1 MEELALGKVMV
12 DLSANRYLLNLLRM
26 NITDDVSSKTIENSS
41 FVKNVISLLNVLLL
55 YSEIAC
61 QSLILPVSLIIVDIF
76 LIFIV

>member
-26 NITDDVSSKTIENSS
+26 NITDDVTSKTIENSS

>member
-26 NITDDVSSKTIENSS
+26 NMTDDVSSKTIENSS

-61 QSLILPVSLIIVDIF
+61 QSLILPVSLIIVDVF